1 MKSSDSNGSDSS
13 DQPAKPIGFSRRQ
26 LLAGTP
32 IAAFGVAVSGM
43 NLGSV
48 VTSAATESTEKK
60 NPAEAPVDV
69 SRRNGAEAE
78 ELDDFMFDIEKDGK
92 GWTGPGGSAKEA
104 AIAEFPISQSIAG
117 VSMRLNPGGFRE
129 LHWHAIA
136 AEWAFVLEGRVRTTV
151 ISPDGQ
157 TETDEFQVGDI

>member
-1 MKSSDSNGSDSS
+1 MKSSDLNASNPS
-13 DQPAKPIGFSRRQ
+13 DQHGKPIGFSRRQ

-32 IAAFGVAVSGM
+32 LAAFGVAVSGLT
-43 NLGSV
+43 LGSV
-48 VTSAATESTEKK
+48 TSSAAAESTEKE
-60 NPAEAPVDV
+60 NSAGDPVDL
-69 SRRNGAEAE
+69 SGRSETKEE

-104 AIAEFPISQSIAG
+104 SVAEFPLSRSIAG

-136 AEWAFVLEGRVRTTV
+136 AE
-151 ISPDGQ
+151 
-157 TETDEFQVGDI
+157 